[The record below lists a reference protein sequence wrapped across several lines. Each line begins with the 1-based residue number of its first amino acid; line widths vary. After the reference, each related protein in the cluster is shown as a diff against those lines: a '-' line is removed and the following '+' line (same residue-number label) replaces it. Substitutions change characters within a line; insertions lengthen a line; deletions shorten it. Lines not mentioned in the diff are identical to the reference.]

1 MRVEP
6 PGGSIYAERTR
17 YGFWLNINHPDVA
30 AALARYCQRRG
41 INARYPLSDAE
52 RAGFEVEYLT
62 DHGIDHQTPEWVRFR
77 YYEIM
82 GRGGGGDHPPKK
94 NQTPGG
100 KKCAP
105 HRGNHL

>member
-6 PGGSIYAERTR
+6 PGDSIYAARTK
-17 YGFWLNINHPDVA
+17 YGYWLNINHPDVA

-41 INARYPLSDAE
+41 LNARYPLSDAE

-77 YYEIM
+77 YYEVCDSM
-82 GRGGGGDHPPKK
+82 GR
-94 NQTPGG
+94 
-100 KKCAP
+100 A
-105 HRGNHL
+105 RA

>member
-6 PGGSIYAERTR
+6 PEDSIYAARTK

-41 INARYPLSDAE
+41 LNARYPLSDAE

-62 DHGIDHQTPEWVRFR
+62 DHGIDHQTPAC
-77 YYEIM
+77 
-82 GRGGGGDHPPKK
+82 
-94 NQTPGG
+94 G
-100 KKCAP
+100 KMRRRKP
-105 HRGNHL
+105 